1 MRLLLF
7 AICAALAACS
17 SAPQEPAPPQL
28 PQRAGV
34 DPIVAARASGATYR
48 AVGAAPEFV
57 LHFHGDDRIEL
68 TLPPDSAQL
77 QFPIPAPLYPRW
89 HGEIY
94 RTRNESHSLEIYV
107 RRSQPCPTQPGEHVV
122 DVRLDGVE
130 MTGCGR
136 DL

>member
-28 PQRAGV
+28 PQRTGV
-34 DPIVAARASGATYR
+34 DPIVAARASGVTYR
-48 AVGAAPEFV
+48 AVGSAPEFV
-57 LHFHGDDRIEL
+57 LHIHGEDRIVLVLEGGTEL
-68 TLPPDSAQL
+68 TFPRPP
-77 QFPIPAPLYPRW
+77 PLYPRW
-89 HGEIY
+89 NGEIY
-94 RTRNESHSLEIYV
+94 ETQSGE
-107 RRSQPCPTQPGEHVV
+107 RRLSVYIRRYLPCPTQPGEHVV
-122 DVRLDGVE
+122 EVRLDGVE